1 MTVQDSG
8 VSGMKRKLIFVIFLI
23 LASAQVVSASEG
35 DQPTLATHHGQ
46 TISTGQ
52 PPATDAL
59 GDTLLPTSLDH
70 KDKDSQTMV
79 AQAETD
85 DLSHQALAATVDE
98 KNMFYFVET
107 GGAVP
112 LLDKTFREFLSYG
125 GSVSIGV
132 GQKIDKNLSLSVS
145 LGVTMLTGDWSIKGD
160 RKSVEVASEEWAPG
174 YFGQPGQTTI
184 NAEAL
189 PAENLGTGYS
199 SGGVYQITSSESLKQ
214 IDVHTDFYIFPV
226 TLNAIYKFDQIGKI
240 SPYLGGGL
248 GYCIA
253 TRHSDSKDIMN
264 KYFAGPDY
272 LITLNNSQTV
282 NGMLLQL
289 LGGMSVPIYNKL
301 KFVAEAST
309 TWYDLKTFDPILQ
322 ISIATTPNPPT
333 IGGNDVT
340 TYSYE
345 NPKHVGVFSEVFV
358 ANFAVGLVMPF

>member
-1 MTVQDSG
+1 MTVQESG
-8 VSGMKRKLIFVIFLI
+8 VSGMKKKLVLAIFLI
-23 LASAQVVSASEG
+23 LASALVVSASEG
-35 DQPTLATHHGQ
+35 DQSTSATQHGQ

-59 GDTLLPTSLDH
+59 GDILLPTFLDY
-70 KDKDSQTMV
+70 KDKDSRTML
-79 AQAETD
+79 AQAEAD
-85 DLSHQALAATVDE
+85 DLSHQALVAAVDE
-98 KNMFYFVET
+98 KNMFYFVTT
-107 GGAVP
+107 GGTIP
-112 LLDKTFREFLSYG
+112 LLDRTFREFLSYG

-145 LGVTMLTGDWSIKGD
+145 LGVTMLTGDWSINGD
-160 RKSVEVASEEWAPG
+160 RKSVEVASEEWNPG
-174 YFGQPGQTTI
+174 AFGQPGQTTI
-184 NAEAL
+184 TAESL
-189 PAENLGTGYS
+189 PAANLGTGYS

-226 TLNAIYKFDQIGKI
+226 TLNAIYKFDQIGNI

-248 GYCIA
+248 GYCVA
-253 TRHSDSKDIMN
+253 TRHSDSKDITN

-289 LGGMSVPIYNKL
+289 LGGISVPIYNKL
-301 KFVAEAST
+301 KFVAEGNT

-322 ISIATTPNPPT
+322 ISIATTPNPPN
-333 IGGNDVT
+333 IGGNDVI
-340 TYSYE
+340 TYSYQS
-345 NPKHVGVFSEVFV
+345 PKHVGVFSEVFV